1 MLYRN
6 RYRVPSARWSS
17 WDYRWAGVYSVTLCV
32 QDRVRCLCDIQ
43 EGAVHLSRLGEI
55 VAEEWQRLPHRFPH
69 LSLDEWVIMP
79 DHMHGILIF
88 ASSETPDD
96 TPKSR
101 LLAGSLGSVIG
112 QFKSKSTKR
121 IRAMGR
127 RDFAWQARFHDR
139 IVKTADHL
147 HSLRTYIRENPRNW
161 KGVNGEEEAR

>member
-6 RYRVPSARWSS
+6 RYRVSSARWAS

-32 QDRVRCLCDIQ
+32 QNRARCLCGIQ
-43 EGAVHLSRLGEI
+43 ADAVHLSPLGEI
-55 VAEEWQRLPHRFPH
+55 AAEEWQRLPHRFPH

-88 ASSETPDD
+88 TSPSETLGD

-101 LLAGSLGSVIG
+101 LLAGSLGSAIG

-121 IRAMGR
+121 IRALGQ
-127 RDFAWQARFHDR
+127 RDFAWQTRFYDR

-147 HSLRTYIRENPRNW
+147 HNLRTYIRENPRNW
-161 KGVNGEEEAR
+161 KG